1 MSDDKLSSLT
11 QEQIK
16 ILEKNGCRSSSWDN
30 VRVSSGF
37 DPSQVSNTVFEG
49 EVLIGSMKGNVI
61 LPDGIE
67 CRSEIRNACLYNVTV
82 GDNCRISQVN
92 GRLMNL
98 KIDDNV
104 LIENVGTITCTGSST
119 FGNGHEI
126 CPLNEGGG
134 RELKMTEKTSAQVAY
149 LTIMYRQE
157 KEFIKN
163 LNKIAENFAGT
174 MLHSKAHIGKNACI
188 TNCQTVENVYIGPY
202 SVIDGAV
209 SLKNGTI
216 VSSEEAPTI
225 VGKGVVAES
234 FIFQKGS
241 SVKDGAMVSES
252 LIGEG
257 TAVGKQFSS
266 ENSLFFANS
275 ECFHSEV
282 CSVFAGP
289 YSVTHHRSTLLIA
302 GYFSFYNAGS
312 GTNQSNHMY
321 KLGPIHQGI
330 MERGCKTGSFSYLLW
345 PSRVGAFTPVLG
357 KHYSNFDTSEFP
369 FSYIDED
376 NGKSTLIPG
385 MNFFTVGTM
394 RDGEKWPSRDRR
406 KNSDKLDLIIF
417 NVLSP
422 YIGQKMIRGQQ
433 VLAELY
439 EKAMKEMYQKS
450 EAKPEYVTY
459 KGIHIK
465 RLLLKTCGRYYKL
478 ILSKYFGDILLKR
491 VRKMSPKRIRSILQ
505 PDSKGTDGTAEWV
518 DLCGLLCDRAR
529 VERLIQD
536 VDSQEFDTFDKLQS
550 ALLDIYNAYEVD
562 EWNWFLA
569 QYKILNGCNLASEE
583 DEKLKKFLEEWK
595 IASLKLVNMVLN
607 DAEKEFDETARAGF
621 GIDGASDAD
630 FTAVRGTYEGNS
642 FVNKLKQ
649 QIKEIENKYEEVM
662 ELI

>member
-1 MSDDKLSSLT
+1 MSDDKFLLLT
-11 QEQIK
+11 KEQIK
-16 ILEKNGCRSSSWDN
+16 ILEKNGCRSDSWDN
-30 VRVSSGF
+30 VRVSAEF
-37 DPSQVSNTVFEG
+37 DPNRVLYTVFEG
-49 EVLIGSMKGNVI
+49 EVQVGSLKGNVI
-61 LPDGIE
+61 LLNGME
-67 CRSEIRNACLYNVTV
+67 CQSEIRNACLRDVTI

-92 GRLMNL
+92 GRLINL
-98 KIDDNV
+98 KIEDNV
-104 LIENVGTITCTGSST
+104 LIENVGTIVCTGNTT

-134 RELKMTEKTSAQVAY
+134 RELKITEKTSAQVAY
-149 LTIMYRQE
+149 LSVMYRQE
-157 KEFIKN
+157 KKFITN
-163 LNKIAENFAGT
+163 LDTIAESFAGT
-174 MLHSKAHIGKNACI
+174 RQSDKAAIGKNSCI
-188 TNCQTVENVYIGPY
+188 TNCQSIENVFIGPY
-202 SVIDGAV
+202 AVVDGAA
-209 SLKNGTI
+209 SLKNGTV
-216 VSSEEAPTI
+216 VSSEEAPSA
-225 VGKGVVAES
+225 VGKGVIAEN

-241 SVKDGAMVSES
+241 SVKDGAMVSET

-266 ENSLFFANS
+266 ENSLFFSNS
-275 ECFHSEV
+275 ECFHSEA

-321 KLGPIHQGI
+321 KLGPLHQGI

-345 PSRVGAFTPVLG
+345 PSRIGAFTLVLG

-369 FSYIDED
+369 FSYIDEED
-376 NGKSTLIPG
+376 GKSTLIPG
-385 MNFFTVGTM
+385 MNFFTVGTI
-394 RDGEKWPSRDRR
+394 RDGEKWPTRDKR

-422 YIGQKMIRGQQ
+422 YIGQKMIRGQR

-459 KGIHIK
+459 NGIHIK

-478 ILSKYFGDILLKR
+478 ILSKYFGDILFKR
-491 VRKMSPKRIRSILQ
+491 IKKRSPKKMRNILQ
-505 PDSKGTDGTAEWV
+505 PDPSGTDGTAEWV

-536 VDSQEFDTFDKLQS
+536 VDSREIDSFDKLQS
-550 ALLDIYNAYEVD
+550 ALMDIYNAYEVD

-583 DEKLKKFLEEWK
+583 DEKLKNFIEDWK
-595 IASLKLVNMVLN
+595 SASLKLVNMVLN

-621 GIDGASDAD
+621 GIDGARDLD
-630 FTAVRGTYEGNS
+630 FNAVRGTYEGNN
-642 FVNKLKQ
+642 FVKRLKQ
-649 QIKEIENKYEEVM
+649 QTEE
-662 ELI
+662 